1 MKGNLVWKLLRQHVS
16 IPQLAGFFFA
26 NLIGMSIVLLA
37 YQFYRDVV
45 PMLTAEDGVLKSD
58 FVVVSKKIGT
68 FDSRSLAFTQAE
80 QTELAEQGFIKTLGA
95 FTAAEFKVDAS
106 MRIGG
111 RPALSS
117 ELPIESVPDEFI
129 DVPKSDWTF
138 DEGRAVVPM
147 ILPRSYLA
155 MYNFGFASKH
165 ALPKLSEGLVSM
177 IEFDLQLHGN
187 GQHAHYKGRIIGF
200 TSRLNAILVP
210 ESFMTMANR
219 RFAPDATPAPTRLI
233 VQTGDLS
240 ADNITQFLEERG
252 YDAEDDKLN
261 AEKTTFLL
269 RLIISIVMVVGLI
282 ISLLSLYILMLSI
295 YLLVEKNAEKL
306 QNLLLIGYRPSQ
318 VARPYQLLTIA
329 LNAVVLVLSILVVCL
344 VRNYYIRIVDSL
356 FPTASSNTLW
366 PAIALG
372 TLLFCI
378 VTAVNLLVIQKKIK
392 FL

>member
-1 MKGNLVWKLLRQHVS
+1 MKHNLVWKLLRQHIS

-26 NLIGMSIVLLA
+26 NLIGMTIVLLG

-45 PMLTAEDGVLKSD
+45 PLLTAEDGLLKTD

-68 FDSRSLAFTQAE
+68 FDGRSLAFSPSEQA
-80 QTELAEQGFIKTLGA
+80 ELAEQGFVETIGA

-111 RPALSS
+111 RQAFNS

-129 DVPKSDWTF
+129 DVPKTDWTF
-138 DEGRAVVPM
+138 DEGGEVPI

-155 MYNFGFASKH
+155 MYNFGFARSR
-165 ALPKLSEGLVSM
+165 ALPKVSEGLVSM
-177 IEFDLQLHGN
+177 IEFDLLLHGN
-187 GQHAHYKGRIIGF
+187 GRQAHYKGRVIGF
-200 TSRLNAILVP
+200 SNRLNAILVP
-210 ESFMTMANR
+210 ESFMKMANR
-219 RFAPDATPAPTRLI
+219 QFAPDIEPAPTRLI

-240 ADNITQFLEERG
+240 EDNITQFLEERG

-269 RLIISIVMVVGLI
+269 RLIISIVMFIGLI

-295 YLLVEKNAEKL
+295 YLLVQKNAEKL

-329 LNAVVLVLSILVVCL
+329 LNAVVLVLSLIAVAVV
-344 VRNYYIRIVDSL
+344 RGYYMRIVDSL
-356 FPTASSNTLW
+356 FPTVRNSTIW
-366 PAIALG
+366 PAIVLG
-372 TLLFCI
+372 SLLFCV
-378 VTAVNLLVIQKKIK
+378 VTAVNLQVIKKKIK

>member
-1 MKGNLVWKLLRQHVS
+1 MKGNLVWKLLRQHIS

-26 NLIGMSIVLLA
+26 NLIGMTIVLLG

-45 PMLTAEDGVLKSD
+45 PLLTAEDGLLKTD

-68 FDSRSLAFTQAE
+68 FDGRPLAFTQAE
-80 QTELAEQGFIKTLGA
+80 QEELAEQGFVETIGA

-111 RPALSS
+111 RQAFNS
-117 ELPIESVPDEFI
+117 ELPIESVPDDFI
-129 DVPKSDWTF
+129 DVPKADWTF
-138 DEGRAVVPM
+138 DEGREVVPI

-155 MYNFGFASKH
+155 MYNFGFARSRS
-165 ALPKLSEGLVSM
+165 LPKVSEGLVSM
-177 IEFDLQLHGN
+177 IEFDLLLHGN
-187 GQHAHYKGRIIGF
+187 GRQAHYKGRVIGF
-200 TSRLNAILVP
+200 SNRLNAILVP
-210 ESFMTMANR
+210 ESFMEMANR
-219 RFAPDATPAPTRLI
+219 HFAPDAKPAPTRLI

-240 ADNITQFLEERG
+240 EDNITQFLEERG

-269 RLIISIVMVVGLI
+269 RLIISIVMVIGLI

-295 YLLVEKNAEKL
+295 YLLVQKNAEKL
-306 QNLLLIGYRPSQ
+306 QNLRLIGYRPSQ

-356 FPTASSNTLW
+356 FPTASTSTIW
-366 PAIALG
+366 PAIVLG
-372 TLLFCI
+372 SLLFI
-378 VTAVNLLVIQKKIK
+378 VVTAVNLQVIKKKIK